1 MNVEI
6 GNEDTQIHFWEYINR
21 IFGIYPHHRNDTV
34 KGGRGGG
41 GGGSFM
47 PLLSSAVYYLDK
59 ERCIPVDAVGTDPE
73 AELGEHAEH
82 GAVHRAG
89 PVTHQEL
96 LAAQVVRQRLNTR
109 SSL

>member
-1 MNVEI
+1 MNTI
-6 GNEDTQIHFWEYINR
+6 WT
-21 IFGIYPHHRNDTV
+21 
-34 KGGRGGG
+34 
-41 GGGSFM
+41 
-47 PLLSSAVYYLDK
+47 SATER

-109 SSL
+109 SSLVISNIYVFEFEYRRH